1 MAGNDI
7 NIRIGAKLDGLQRDI
22 KKAQGSLTRFA
33 DFAEST
39 GRDLS
44 TRLSLPILGVG
55 AAAVTSFAKFEK
67 LELSL
72 KALAE
77 EARMMLDEGVVTTPA
92 EIDLCMLMGAG
103 WPMHLGGILPY
114 LDREGISEAVTGKRF
129 HEKGVASLP

>member
-33 DFAEST
+33 SFAESV
-39 GRDLS
+39 GSDLS

-67 LELSL
+67 MELSL

-77 EARMMLDEGVVTTPA
+77 EGENTSETLARLR
-92 EIDLCMLMGAG
+92 EIALL
-103 WPMHLGGILPY
+103 LGLAWSKRQRARHSLGRWVL
-114 LDREGISEAVTGKRF
+114 RQHKRKRF
-129 HEKGVASLP
+129 